1 MKRCIVVVSL
11 AFALALAIPC
21 FGGGDPEFHAVV
33 KTIESQYGVHHM
45 RIPFGLVTFCL
56 KVGQV
61 PGASGLKIA
70 VFDHLQRPSG
80 TSTEAFEQSVESSMG
95 KAWRPL
101 VRVRSNNDNELTLV
115 YANPSDR
122 DIRALVVCI
131 EPNQATVVQARVTA
145 AQIRKWIEQP
155 DEVTHEMD

>member
-1 MKRCIVVVSL
+1 MKRY
-11 AFALALAIPC
+11 ALAVFLASAALLAAPS
-21 FGGGDPEFHAVV
+21 FGGGDPEFHAVA
-33 KTIESQYGVHHM
+33 KTIEMQYGVHHM

-80 TSTEAFEQSVESSMG
+80 TSTEAFEESVESSMG
-95 KAWRPL
+95 KAWSPL

-115 YANPSDR
+115 YANPSQKEV
-122 DIRALVVCI
+122 RALIVCI
-131 EPNQATVVQARVTA
+131 EANQATVVQAKVTA
-145 AQIRKWIEQP
+145 SQIRKWIEEP
-155 DEVTHEMD
+155 DEVTHETD